1 MNLYENISIKKHS
14 NGITIDIFVIA
25 NSRKTIFPAGFNKWR
40 KRIDVKVSA
49 KPKDNQANLEVVKII
64 AEFFNKPIKNVCII
78 SGKKSKEKTVL
89 IKDLS
94 INSAIKNLKESLNGL
109 HKIN

>member
-1 MNLYENISIKKHS
+1 MDLYKDIIKNHS
-14 NGITIDIFVIA
+14 NGTTIDLFVTA
-25 NSRKTIFPAGFNKWR
+25 DSKKCIFPAGINKWR

-49 KPKDNQANLEVVKII
+49 KAKDNQANLEVVKII
-64 AEFFNKPIKNVCII
+64 AEFFKKPIKNVYII

-94 INSAIKNLKESLNGL
+94 ANNAVKKLKELLNGL
-109 HKIN
+109 